1 MHREEMMS
9 TKETY
14 GVSLLLNERLQSICN
29 IESAKIFT
37 GLVMVMGTFNNVS
50 FGKINRAL
58 SCKICSSKD
67 VSKLFMRIYR
77 CARK

>member
-29 IESAKIFT
+29 IEYANVFT
-37 GLVMVMGTFNNVS
+37 GLVMVMGTFNNIS
-50 FGKINRAL
+50 FRKINRAL
-58 SCKICSSKD
+58 S
-67 VSKLFMRIYR
+67 
-77 CARK
+77 